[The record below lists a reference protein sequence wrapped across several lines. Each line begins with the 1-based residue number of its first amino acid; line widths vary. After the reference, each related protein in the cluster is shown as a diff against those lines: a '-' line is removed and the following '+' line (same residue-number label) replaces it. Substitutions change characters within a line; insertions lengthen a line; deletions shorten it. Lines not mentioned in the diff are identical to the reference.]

1 MSDVDICNR
10 ALRHLG
16 VSVEIANLATEKS
29 KEAKACR
36 RFYEDTRDEV
46 LRDFDWP
53 FARVSEVLALVE
65 DFTADADAD
74 HDWSYAYRYPA
85 DAVAVRRVV
94 LAGWGRRERAET
106 KTRYLIGRDD
116 TAALL
121 FTDLSDA
128 VVEYTFKETDPSK
141 YPPDFRAALSRLLA
155 HYIGPSI
162 AGDKVKVVAEQLEL
176 YDYAIRR
183 ARANALNEQLPDA
196 EPQNEF
202 LNARGLGDDLKPMPL
217 RP

>member
-16 VSVEIANLATEKS
+16 VSVEIANLETEKS

-36 RFYEDTRDEV
+36 RFYTDTRDEV

-53 FARVSEVLALVE
+53 FARVTEELAIVE
-65 DFTADADAD
+65 DFTDDTGA

-85 DAVAVRRVV
+85 DAIAVRRLV

-116 TAALL
+116 VGSLIY
-121 FTDLSDA
+121 TDLGDA
-128 VVEYTFKETDPSK
+128 LVEYTFKETDTSK
-141 YPPDFRAALSRLLA
+141 FPPDFRAALARLLA
-155 HYIGPSI
+155 HYVGPSV
-162 AGDKVKVVAEQLEL
+162 AGDRVKLVAEQLEL
-176 YDYAIRR
+176 YDYSIRR
-183 ARANALNEQLPDA
+183 ARANALNEQQPDA

-202 LNARGLGDDLKPMPL
+202 LHARGFGDDLKPAPL

>member
-36 RFYEDTRDEV
+36 RFYEDARDEV

-53 FARVSEVLALVE
+53 FARVTELLALVE
-65 DFTADADAD
+65 DFTDDDDA
-74 HDWSYAYRYPA
+74 DWSYSYRYPA

-94 LAGWGRRERAET
+94 LAGWSRRERQET

-116 TAALL
+116 DGALIY
-121 FTDLSDA
+121 TDLGDA
-128 VVEYTFKETDPSK
+128 SVEFTYRETDTSRF
-141 YPPDFRAALSRLLA
+141 PPDFRAAVSRLLA
-155 HYIGPSI
+155 HYIGPSV
-162 AGDKVKVVAEQLEL
+162 AGDKVKLVAEQLEL

-183 ARANALNEQLPDA
+183 ARANALNEQLADQ

-202 LNARGLGDDLKPMPL
+202 LHARGYGDDLKPAPL